1 MRDTIRPLPEDAI
14 IKAAFELLTDDP
26 TASLGQIAKRA
37 GVGRATLHRYFS
49 GREDLMLALS
59 KTALREMD
67 EAAERACTDAKSHSD
82 ALRLS
87 LEALIP
93 LGDRY
98 RFLSRESSEDHP
110 DIASEMER
118 QQAETQTMVEGAKD
132 EGFFAP
138 SIPTAWIVQAYD
150 HMLYAAWESVI
161 AGEATPKQAA
171 TLAWQTLTQGLGAD
185 KNDR

>member
-1 MRDTIRPLPEDAI
+1 
-14 IKAAFELLTDDP
+14 
-26 TASLGQIAKRA
+26 
-37 GVGRATLHRYFS
+37 
-49 GREDLMLALS
+49 MLALC

-67 EAAERACTDAKSHSD
+67 KAAEDACNEAIAHSD

-98 RFLSRESSEDHP
+98 RFLSRESAEDHP
-110 DIASEMER
+110 DIAQELER
-118 QQAETQTMVEGAKD
+118 QQAETRALVEGAKV
-132 EGFFAP
+132 EGVFAP
-138 SIPTAWIVQAYD
+138 SIPTDWIVQAYD

-171 TLAWQTLTQGLGAD
+171 TLAWQTLTQGLGAS